1 MRSLTFYLGCRI
13 INIVYTV
20 VGNSF
25 SAWVSTKIA
34 ERNEELARKQNLLID
49 MDPEIASAFT
59 RSVNIST
66 TNGSAAHLLKADSK
80 RRRT

>member
-1 MRSLTFYLGCRI
+1 MLTIIDRARI
-13 INIVYTV
+13 INVLYTV

-25 SAWVSTKIA
+25 SAWVSTMIA

-49 MDPEIASAFT
+49 MDPEIADAFT
-59 RSVNIST
+59 RSANIST
-66 TNGSAAHLLKADSK
+66 SNGSAAHLLKAGSK